1 MRYALAP
8 IFAVVIALLAAGR
21 AAAED
26 DPMAWIG
33 RIYTAGQK
41 LSYSGVIVYQSGSRS
56 ETSRIVHVFA
66 GDHELEKLESL
77 DGSPRQVIRTRDQV
91 RCYLPRQRTLIVDQA
106 GSSRGF
112 PSRLVA
118 SDISL
123 SDHYR
128 IRLGPLDRV
137 AGLQAR
143 QILLEPLDE
152 LRYGLTLW
160 ADVDSGLLLKARMS
174 DDAGD
179 VVEQFSFTEVV
190 VGANIPKDEFTSP
203 FEDEQGWKVINARGS
218 EVSGDGLGW
227 RLASEVPGFKMTSA
241 VRRRLG
247 EAHGEV
253 VHMVFSDGLASMSV
267 FIEPMPAAGEK
278 SLGATNSGPVNIFTR
293 KVDDH
298 LVTALGETPARAVQV
313 LANAVEVATR

>member
-1 MRYALAP
+1 MRYA
-8 IFAVVIALLAAGR
+8 FALLLALAVPLLAVGQE
-21 AAAED
+21 AAEE

-33 RIYTAGQK
+33 RVYSAGQK
-41 LSYSGVIVYQSGSRS
+41 LSYRGVIVYQSDGRS

-91 RCYLPRQRTLIVDQA
+91 KCYLPRQRTLIVDQT
-106 GSSRGF
+106 GNSRGF

-118 SDISL
+118 SQASL
-123 SDHYR
+123 SSHYR

-137 AGLQAR
+137 AGLQTR

-160 ADVDSGLLLKARMS
+160 ADIDSGLLLKARMS
-174 DDAGD
+174 NDKGE
-179 VVEQFSFTEVV
+179 VVEQFSFTEVDIG
-190 VGANIPKDEFTSP
+190 GAVPGDEFTSP
-203 FEDEQGWKVINARGS
+203 FEGEEGWKVINARGS
-218 EVSGDGLGW
+218 EVSGEGLGW

-247 EAHGEV
+247 DAHGEV
-253 VHMVFSDGLASMSV
+253 VHLVFSDGLASMSV
-267 FIEPMPAAGEK
+267 FIEPMPAVGEK
-278 SLGATNSGPVNIFTR
+278 SLGATSSGPVNIFTR
-293 KVDDH
+293 RLEGY
-298 LVTALGETPARAVQV
+298 LVTVLGETPARAVEV
-313 LANAVEVATR
+313 LANSVEVAGR

>member
-1 MRYALAP
+1 MRTAFALFLALAIP
-8 IFAVVIALLAAGR
+8 LLTAGQAV
-21 AAAED
+21 AEED
-26 DPMAWIG
+26 AMAWIG

-41 LSYSGVIVYQSGSRS
+41 LSYSGVIVYQSGRRS

-118 SDISL
+118 SEASL

-128 IRLGPLDRV
+128 IVLGPVDRV
-137 AGLQAR
+137 AGLQAQ
-143 QILLEPLDE
+143 QILLEPLDG

-174 DDAGD
+174 DDAGE
-179 VVEQFSFTEVV
+179 VVEQFSFTEVEI
-190 VGANIPKDEFTSP
+190 GGDIASGEFTSR
-203 FEDEQGWKVINARGS
+203 FEGEQGWKVINARGS

-227 RLASEVPGFKMTSA
+227 RLAAEVPGFKMTSA
-241 VRRRLG
+241 VRRQLG
-247 EAHGEV
+247 DAHGEV

-267 FIEPMPAAGEK
+267 FIEPMPSASQK
-278 SLGATNSGPVNIFTR
+278 SLGATTSGPVNIFTR
-293 KVDDH
+293 RLEDH

-313 LANAVEVATR
+313 LANAVEVVGR